1 MTVSPEMAFF
11 FFSCPFF
18 PKGSRHILRRDG
30 ASEKKKKEKRKRGA
44 FILSCQEVD
53 VPDASLMA
61 SSGLPHF
68 KQREE
73 SAAGDR
79 RDYIDRRVKV

>member
-1 MTVSPEMAFF
+1 MTVSPGMAFF
-11 FFSCPFF
+11 SVFF
-18 PKGSRHILRRDG
+18 PMGSRHSLRRDG
-30 ASEKKKKEKRKRGA
+30 ALEKKKKKKRGA

>member
-1 MTVSPEMAFF
+1 MTVSPQMAFF
-11 FFSCPFF
+11 FFFF
-18 PKGSRHILRRDG
+18 FFSRKVLDIFFDE
-30 ASEKKKKEKRKRGA
+30 ASVEKKKKKGRKRRA

-61 SSGLPHF
+61 SSGRPHL

-73 SAAGDR
+73 SAAGDH